1 MLKTSYTVATRG
13 SKLALIQTEILAQ
26 NLRKLDPSLKCD
38 IIKIKSSGDINKN
51 KLLFSVNEKGVFE
64 KEVDRAVLEGEADFA
79 VHSIKDIPTELDEE
93 LVIASILRR
102 EKPNDVLIGKSNQ
115 RLEELE
121 PNSHVGTSSLRRAV
135 QIKRKNP
142 KVTVIPIRGN
152 VENRIKKCINGS
164 FDALVLAEAGIRRL
178 DMINL
183 IVQRFDCLDFLPAPG
198 QGAIGVICRRDN
210 KKILNMLLKIE
221 DKATRY
227 AIDAERSLIH
237 YLNAGCRFPV
247 GAIALPNLRTNRI
260 ILHASVFS
268 ADGSQSINLE
278 KSDLITNSSQVGRD
292 LANDL
297 LSSGAADFADEWRT
311 ALEKWNSQK

>member
-1 MLKTSYTVATRG
+1 VATRG
-13 SKLALIQTEILAQ
+13 SKLALIQTEILAN

-64 KEVDRAVLEGEADFA
+64 KEVDRAVLEGKADFA
-79 VHSIKDIPTELDEE
+79 VHSIKDIPTELDDE
-93 LVIASILRR
+93 LVIGSILRR

-115 RLEELE
+115 RLEELD

-135 QIKRKNP
+135 QIRRKNP
-142 KVTVIPIRGN
+142 NVKVIPIRGN

-198 QGAIGVICRRDN
+198 QGAIGIVCRRDN
-210 KKILNMLLKIE
+210 NKILNMLQKIE
-221 DKATRY
+221 DRPTRY

-260 ILHASVFS
+260 ILHACVFS
-268 ADGSQSINLE
+268 ADGSQSINLK
-278 KSDLITNSSQVGRD
+278 KSDLIANSSQVGRD

>member
-1 MLKTSYTVATRG
+1 VATRG

-26 NLRKLDPSLKCD
+26 KLRKLDPSLKCD

-142 KVTVIPIRGN
+142 NVTVIPIRGN

-198 QGAIGVICRRDN
+198 QGAIGIVCRRDN

-268 ADGSQSINLE
+268 ADGSRSINLE

>member
-1 MLKTSYTVATRG
+1 VATRG
-13 SKLALIQTEILAQ
+13 SKLALIQTEILAN

-64 KEVDRAVLEGEADFA
+64 KEVDRAVLEGKADFA
-79 VHSIKDIPTELDEE
+79 VHSIKDIPTELDDE
-93 LVIASILRR
+93 LVIGSILRR

-115 RLEELE
+115 RLEELD

-135 QIKRKNP
+135 QIRRKNP
-142 KVTVIPIRGN
+142 NVKVIPIRGN

-198 QGAIGVICRRDN
+198 QGAIGIVCRRDN
-210 KKILNMLLKIE
+210 NKILNMLQKIE

-268 ADGSQSINLE
+268 ADGSQSINLK
-278 KSDLITNSSQVGRD
+278 KSDLIANSSQVGRD

>member
-1 MLKTSYTVATRG
+1 MATRG
-13 SKLALIQTEILAQ
+13 SKLALIQTEILAKK
-26 NLRKLDPSLKCD
+26 LRKLEPSLKCD

-79 VHSIKDIPTELDEE
+79 VHSIKDIPTELDGE

-102 EKPNDVLIGKSNQ
+102 DKPNDVLIGKSNQ

-142 KVTVIPIRGN
+142 NVIVIPIRGN

-198 QGAIGVICRRDN
+198 QGAIGIVCRRDN
-210 KKILNMLLKIE
+210 KKILNMLLETE
-221 DKATRY
+221 DRPTRY

-247 GAIALPNLRTNRI
+247 GAIALPNLTTNRI

-268 ADGSQSINLE
+268 ADGSQTINLK

>member
-1 MLKTSYTVATRG
+1 MATRG

-26 NLRKLDPSLKCD
+26 KLRKLDPSLKCD

-115 RLEELE
+115 RLEELAG
-121 PNSHVGTSSLRRAV
+121 NSHVGTSSLRRAV

-142 KVTVIPIRGN
+142 NVTVIPIRGN
-152 VENRIKKCINGS
+152 VENRIKKCIYGS

-198 QGAIGVICRRDN
+198 QGAIGIVCRRDN

-268 ADGSQSINLE
+268 ADGSRSINLE

>member
-1 MLKTSYTVATRG
+1 VATRG
-13 SKLALIQTEILAQ
+13 SKLALIQTEILAH

-64 KEVDRAVLEGEADFA
+64 KEVDRAVLEGKADFA
-79 VHSIKDIPTELDEE
+79 VHSIKDIPTELDDE
-93 LVIASILRR
+93 LVIASILKR
-102 EKPNDVLIGKSNQ
+102 ESPNDVLIGKSKLN
-115 RLEELE
+115 LEQLE
-121 PNSHVGTSSLRRAV
+121 PNSYVGTSSLRRAV
-135 QIKRKNP
+135 QINRKNP
-142 KVTVIPIRGN
+142 NVKVIPIRGN
-152 VENRIKKCINGS
+152 VENRIKKCINGP
-164 FDALVLAEAGIRRL
+164 FDALVLAEAGIARL
-178 DMINL
+178 DLINL

-198 QGAIGVICRRDN
+198 QGAIGIVCRRDN
-210 KKILNMLLKIE
+210 KKILNMLQKIE
-221 DKATRY
+221 DRPTRY

-268 ADGSQSINLE
+268 ADGSQSINLK
-278 KSDLITNSSQVGRD
+278 KSDLIANSSQVGRD
-292 LANDL
+292 LANDF

>member
-1 MLKTSYTVATRG
+1 VATRG

-26 NLRKLDPSLKCD
+26 KLRKLDPSLKCD

-142 KVTVIPIRGN
+142 NVTVIPIRGN

-198 QGAIGVICRRDN
+198 QGAIGIVCRRDN
-210 KKILNMLLKIE
+210 KKILNMLLKME

-268 ADGSQSINLE
+268 ADGSRSINLE

>member
-1 MLKTSYTVATRG
+1 MLKTSYRVATRG

-198 QGAIGVICRRDN
+198 QGAIGVVCRRDN

-297 LSSGAADFADEWRT
+297 LSSGAADFAHEWRT

>member
-1 MLKTSYTVATRG
+1 MATRG
-13 SKLALIQTEILAQ
+13 SKLALIQTEILAH

-64 KEVDRAVLEGEADFA
+64 KEVDRAVLEGKADFA
-79 VHSIKDIPTELDEE
+79 VHSIKDIPTELDDK
-93 LVIASILRR
+93 LVIGSILRR

-135 QIKRKNP
+135 QIRRKNP
-142 KVTVIPIRGN
+142 NVKVIPIRGN

-164 FDALVLAEAGIRRL
+164 FDALVLAEAGIARL
-178 DMINL
+178 DLINL

-198 QGAIGVICRRDN
+198 QGAIGIVCRRDN
-210 KKILNMLLKIE
+210 KKILNMLQKIE
-221 DKATRY
+221 DRPTRY

-268 ADGSQSINLE
+268 ADGSQSINLK
-278 KSDLITNSSQVGRD
+278 KSDLIANSSQVGRD